1 MLDGVAITRASETL
15 VTASLGG
22 RVVGRCAFA
31 MSGGTWEFYT
41 TAVDPEYEGRGI
53 ASALVRFALDAA
65 DAAGVSVISSCW
77 YVDAWL
83 DRHPEYQHLRDA
95 RRVEQVGS
103 AQDPQCRIAPAIL
116 TDGSAQGGPGA
127 S

>member
-1 MLDGVAITRASETL
+1 MVDGLVISRASETL
-15 VTASLGG
+15 ITASLDG

-31 MSGGTWEFYT
+31 ISGGTWEFYS
-41 TAVDPEYEGRGI
+41 TAVDPDHEGRGI

-65 DAAGVSVISSCW
+65 EVAGARVISSCW

-103 AQDPQCRIAPAIL
+103 AEDPQCRIAPAVL
-116 TDGSAQGGPGA
+116 TDEPGRLGA
-127 S
+127 AAP